1 MKKILT
7 SDLDSKFYHDKLT
20 IKYLEIVK
28 LELQDFVKDTIST
41 VKPKLDNKLKIYVFM
56 SRMSN

>member
-1 MKKILT
+1 MT

-41 VKPKLDNKLKIYVFM
+41 VKPELDNKLKIYVFM